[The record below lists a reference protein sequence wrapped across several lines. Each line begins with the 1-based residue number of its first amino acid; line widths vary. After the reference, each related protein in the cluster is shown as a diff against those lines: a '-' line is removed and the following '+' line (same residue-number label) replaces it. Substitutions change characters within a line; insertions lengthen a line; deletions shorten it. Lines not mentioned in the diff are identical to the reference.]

1 MYLRSFFWLVVFYTT
16 YVKCFYTGHNG
27 HSKIPYLTPLYTS
40 VDNIPDNIHDNIPD
54 NIPDNI
60 RDNVYMNLDYAFR
73 NDPFGL
79 NIKDVVLGDI
89 FMNDEEQ
96 WKAKVNFMV
105 GDIHM
110 FIFVN
115 GKGLV
120 VHQDDLLYFYEE
132 DAQLEY
138 TKTFYIYGKYQG
150 KYCLQR
156 HITEFP
162 IYAW

>member
-1 MYLRSFFWLVVFYTT
+1 MYFWPFFWLVVFYTT
-16 YVKCFYTGHNG
+16 YVNCFYAVYNG
-27 HSKIPYLTPLYTS
+27 RSNIPYLSPLYTY
-40 VDNIPDNIHDNIPD
+40 VDNIQ
-54 NIPDNI
+54 DNI

-73 NDPFGL
+73 NDPFEL

-89 FMNDEEQ
+89 FMKDEEQ
-96 WKAKVNFMV
+96 WTAKVNFMV

-156 HITEFP
+156 HITKFP

>member
-1 MYLRSFFWLVVFYTT
+1 
-16 YVKCFYTGHNG
+16 
-27 HSKIPYLTPLYTS
+27 
-40 VDNIPDNIHDNIPD
+40 
-54 NIPDNI
+54 
-60 RDNVYMNLDYAFR
+60 MNLDYAFR
-73 NDPFGL
+73 NEPFGL
-79 NIKDVVLGDI
+79 NIKDLVLKDI
-89 FMNDEEQ
+89 LINDQEQ

-110 FIFVN
+110 FMFVN

-132 DAQLEY
+132 HARVEY
-138 TKTFYIYGKYQG
+138 TMTIYMYGKYQG

-156 HITEFP
+156 HITDFP